1 MIQNDLDVTAL
12 LVSDFSFFYPG
23 KNVFKDIEFD
33 ILLTNPN
40 VTTINLIW

>member
-1 MIQNDLDVTAL
+1 MIQNDLIEVFEFL
-12 LVSDFSFFYPG
+12 PG